1 MSKLAEIFRR
11 HDIRSVTVARMTVPC
26 CGGTVAIVEKALES
40 AGRRIPLDVRIID
53 LNGEPV
59 REARRT
65 PGQL

>member
-1 MSKLAEIFRR
+1 
-11 HDIRSVTVARMTVPC
+11 MTVPC

-65 PGQL
+65 PGQP